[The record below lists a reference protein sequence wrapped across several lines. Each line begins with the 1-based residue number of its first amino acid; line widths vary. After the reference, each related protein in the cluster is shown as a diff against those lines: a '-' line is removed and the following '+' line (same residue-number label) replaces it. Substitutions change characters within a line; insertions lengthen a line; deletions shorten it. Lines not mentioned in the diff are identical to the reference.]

1 MTQPDIFLSYNRDDA
16 ATAKRFA
23 DAFAAEGLNVWWD
36 TALRSGEA
44 YDEVTEAALRGAKA
58 VVVLWSPRSVVSRWV
73 RAEATIADR
82 CKTLV
87 PVTIEP
93 CERPI
98 MFELTQTADL
108 SHWTGDAADRAWL
121 GFLNDV
127 RRFVVRGQ
135 EAQPL
140 IAESAVLATP
150 TVQETLKPG
159 QRGDAPSLA
168 VLPFT
173 NRSMLPED
181 DVFAIGLVEDVISA
195 LSQGVDVRV
204 LGASATANLTKSA
217 ITDLAALGRQL
228 GVKYLLEG
236 NIRRVGESL
245 RVTAQLLEAETGSVL
260 WTGSFDR
267 PLSEL
272 AALQEELVLDLAS
285 TLNVEVSNLEV
296 EAALQ
301 KPDDLTAWQ
310 LLKHAQFAQ
319 FSGDPTGN
327 SITFGLA
334 ESERALA
341 MAPDYSLANAIAA
354 SALASAYV
362 FGVGGDPQDVKSR
375 ARSLA
380 ERAIQLAPN
389 DAAVLAAAGA
399 ALSQIG
405 AWSEGANHIARAIQK
420 APGSGMAH
428 FWHALVLGNQ
438 QKNAEALRH
447 VTTAGRL
454 LPHSHMQRLVFYWK
468 AEFSIRLGQLD
479 EADAYAASLSGG
491 PETPNR
497 SLLRARIALARGDD
511 AGARH
516 QVGLAI
522 GFGVP
527 LARIEM
533 IHANLFPPG
542 PDFDRW
548 QHDLRRLWAESE
560 SAP

>member
-1 MTQPDIFLSYNRDDA
+1 MTDIFLSYNREDA
-16 ATAKRFA
+16 ATAKLYA
-23 DAFAAEGLNVWWD
+23 DAFAAEGLGVWWD

-87 PVTIEP
+87 PVMIEP

-98 MFELTQTADL
+98 MFELTQTAEL
-108 SHWTGDAADRAWL
+108 SHWTGDAADRAWQA
-121 GFLNDV
+121 FLSDV
-127 RRFVVRGQ
+127 RRFVNRN
-135 EAQPL
+135 AAPADDTSAIPI
-140 IAESAVLATP
+140 IAP

-173 NRSMLPED
+173 NRSILPED

-204 LGASATANLTKSA
+204 LGASATANLTKNS
-217 ITDLAALGRQL
+217 ITDLEALGRQL

-236 NIRRVGESL
+236 NIRRTGENL

-285 TLNVEVSNLEV
+285 ALNVEVSNLEV

-310 LLKHAQFAQ
+310 LLKQAQFSQ
-319 FSGDPTGN
+319 FSGDPLGN
-327 SITFGLA
+327 SIAEGLK

-341 MAPDYSLANAIAA
+341 MAPDYALANAITA
-354 SALASAYV
+354 SALATAYL
-362 FGVGGDPQDVKSR
+362 FGVGGDPEGVKLR
-375 ARSLA
+375 TRSLA
-380 ERAIQLAPN
+380 ERALQLAPN
-389 DAAVLAAAGA
+389 DAAVLAAAGGA
-399 ALSQIG
+399 ISQLG
-405 AWSEGANHIARAIQK
+405 DWAEGAGYIARAIRK

-428 FWHALVLGNQ
+428 FWYALSLGMQ
-438 QKNAEALRH
+438 RKNEDALRH

-454 LPHSHMQRLVFYWK
+454 LPHSHMQNLVLFWQS
-468 AEFSIRLGQLD
+468 EFSLRLGQYD
-479 EADAYAASLSGG
+479 AADAYAAQRAGVQENSNGK
-491 PETPNR
+491 
-497 SLLRARIALARGDD
+497 LLRARIALARGDD
-511 AGARH
+511 AGARDL
-516 QVGLAI
+516 VAI
-522 GFGVP
+522 AKGFGVP
-527 LARIEM
+527 LTRLELIQGNFHPA
-533 IHANLFPPG
+533 G

-548 QHDLRRLWAESE
+548 ITDLRRLWAEAE
-560 SAP
+560 NAP

>member
-1 MTQPDIFLSYNRDDA
+1 MTNPDIFLSYNREDA

-23 DAFAAEGLNVWWD
+23 DAFAAKGLDVWWD

-87 PVTIEP
+87 PVMIEA

-98 MFELTQTADL
+98 MFELTQTAEL
-108 SHWTGDAADRAWL
+108 SHWTGDAGDKAWL
-121 GFLNDV
+121 AFLSDV
-127 RRFVVRGQ
+127 RGFVGRGQ
-135 EAQPL
+135 EAQPP
-140 IAESAVLATP
+140 IAESAVPAAP

-217 ITDLAALGRQL
+217 ITDLAAIGRQL

-236 NIRRVGESL
+236 NVRRAGESL

-267 PLSEL
+267 PLSQL

-301 KPDDLTAWQ
+301 KPNDLTAWR
-310 LLKHAQFAQ
+310 LLKQAQFAQ
-319 FSGDPTGN
+319 FSGDPLGN
-327 SITFGLA
+327 SIAEGLK

-341 MAPDYSLANAIAA
+341 MAPDYALANAITA
-354 SALASAYV
+354 SALANAYL
-362 FGVGGDPQDVKSR
+362 FGVGGDPQGVKLR

-380 ERAIQLAPN
+380 ERALQLAPN

-399 ALSQIG
+399 AIGQLG
-405 AWSEGANHIARAIQK
+405 AWAEGAGYIARAIRK

-428 FWHALVLGNQ
+428 FWYALALGMQ
-438 QKNAEALRH
+438 RKNEDALRH

-454 LPHSHMQRLVFYWK
+454 LPHSHMQNLVLFWQS
-468 AEFSIRLGQLD
+468 EFSLRLGQYD
-479 EADAYAASLSGG
+479 AADAYAAQRAGVQESSNGK
-491 PETPNR
+491 
-497 SLLRARIALARGDD
+497 LLRARIALARGDD
-511 AGARH
+511 AGARDH
-516 QVGLAI
+516 VAMAKRV
-522 GFGVP
+522 GVP
-527 LARIEM
+527 LTRLELIQGNFYPA
-533 IHANLFPPG
+533 G

-548 QHDLRRLWAESE
+548 ITDLRRLWAEAE

>member
-1 MTQPDIFLSYNRDDA
+1 MTDIFLSYNREDQA
-16 ATAKRFA
+16 VARRFA
-23 DAFAAEGLNVWWD
+23 EAFEDEGFGVWWD
-36 TALRSGEA
+36 TTLRAGEA
-44 YDEVTEAALRGAKA
+44 YDEVTEAALRTAKA

-73 RAEATIADR
+73 RAEATLADR
-82 CKTLV
+82 NKTLV
-87 PVTIEP
+87 PCTIEP

-98 MFELTQTADL
+98 MFELTQTAEL
-108 SHWTGDAADRAWL
+108 SHWTGEPQDKAWQAFL
-121 GFLNDV
+121 GDV
-127 RRFVVRGQ
+127 RRFVTR
-135 EAQPL
+135 
-140 IAESAVLATP
+140 IAAPVVDTTAIPIAAP

-173 NRSMLPED
+173 SRSMMPED

-236 NIRRVGESL
+236 NVRRAGESL

-301 KPDDLTAWQ
+301 KPEDLTAWQ
-310 LLKHAQFAQ
+310 LLKQAEFAQ
-319 FSGDPTGN
+319 FSGDPAGN
-327 SITFGLA
+327 SITFGLK
-334 ESERALA
+334 EIERALA
-341 MAPDYSLANAIAA
+341 MAPDYALANAIAA
-354 SALASAYV
+354 SALASALA
-362 FGVGGDPQDVKSR
+362 FGVGGDPESVKLR

-380 ERAIQLAPN
+380 ERALQLAPN
-389 DAAVLAAAGA
+389 DAAVLAGAGA
-399 ALSQIG
+399 AISQLG
-405 AWSEGANHIARAIQK
+405 AWAEGAGYIARAIRK
-420 APGSGMAH
+420 APGNGMAH
-428 FWHALVLGNQ
+428 LWSGLALGQ
-438 QKNAEALRH
+438 QRKNEDALRH

-454 LPHSHMQRLVFYWK
+454 LPHSHMQNLIHFWQ
-468 AEFSIRLGQLD
+468 AEFSLRLGQLD
-479 EADAYAASLSGG
+479 AAAAYVAQRASLQESSNGK
-491 PETPNR
+491 
-497 SLLRARIALARGDD
+497 LLRARIALARGDD
-511 AGARH
+511 AGARDH
-516 QVGLAI
+516 VAMAKR
-522 GFGVP
+522 FGVP
-527 LARIEM
+527 LTRLELIQTNFHPA
-533 IHANLFPPG
+533 G

-548 QHDLRRLWAESE
+548 ITDLRRLWAETE
-560 SAP
+560 PGA